1 MLGWDTT
8 DTSIKLH
15 RPFNSSPPPHDIK
28 DFLIQMVPTPSIDR
42 RNAKNSV
49 MILLSGPPSRDRSG
63 SHLLLLRGGV
73 QVVRVSSGAPYK
85 DRSDS

>member
-15 RPFNSSPPPHDIK
+15 RSFNSSPPHDIK
-28 DFLIQMVPTPSIDR
+28 VSDSNGANAIDR

-73 QVVRVSSGAPYK
+73 RVVRVSSGALYK